1 LTPEINVQILNAYS
15 AIHDLGVV
23 HSDVA
28 PQNILVD
35 SEVGRVWII
44 DFESSYLKDEI
55 REYDRWDEKDSVLMM
70 IKKVERGEECW

>member
-1 LTPEINVQILNAYS
+1 LTSEINVQILNAYS

-28 PQNILVD
+28 PRNILVD

-55 REYDRWDEKDSVLMM
+55 REGDRWDEKDSVLMM